1 MRGHDRGYLFSG
13 GRLSESLDG
22 HQTTALSEVERIS
35 KDQFL
40 ATTVDTLVES
50 ICAKAAIEKLVI
62 FEDRMSMDQAET
74 KIEVT
79 GRFEYGF
86 SRGERGFANGH
97 QLTFYLPFSGEP
109 SLWQLQPNTYSSM
122 PPCGQVDSRTSV
134 LSIALSNTSN
144 TDQSWYQ
151 GELQQQL
158 KGIRDYLSWQEPMLA
173 QYERELSAQVRAAVE
188 RRRGQLGQLQNLAAT
203 FNIPLVKKEGM
214 PDFRP
219 IEVQR
224 KIAKP
229 LPRPPA
235 TGYKAEP
242 AIASENYEDLLGII
256 RHAGA
261 SFEGTPQTYL
271 PLGEEGLRDNLLSH
285 INVVFEGKA
294 TGETFRKYGKTD
306 IRLEEETRSAF
317 VAECKLWG
325 GQKVLVEAL
334 DQLLGYLTW
343 RDCKSSLILFNKD
356 VAGFSG
362 IQETIANAL
371 KTHRGYLREK
381 PSGRAGEW
389 RVVFQSAED
398 QGREVTVHVFA
409 FNLYVAPERASKRR

>member
-1 MRGHDRGYLFSG
+1 MRGHDRGYLFSS
-13 GRLSESLDG
+13 GRLSENLDG
-22 HQTTALSEVERIS
+22 RRNAALSAVERIS

-40 ATTVDTLVES
+40 ATTVDTLVER
-50 ICAKAAIEKLVI
+50 ICAEVTIEKLVI
-62 FEDRMSMDQAET
+62 FEEQMSMDQAEA

-79 GRFEYGF
+79 GRFDYGF
-86 SRGERGFANGH
+86 DRGERGFADGH
-97 QLTFYLPFSGEP
+97 QLSFYLPFSGEP
-109 SLWQLQPNTYSSM
+109 SLWQLQPNTSSSM
-122 PPCGQVDSRTSV
+122 PPRGQVDSRKSV
-134 LSIALSNTSN
+134 LTIALSNTSN
-144 TDQSWYQ
+144 TDHSWYQ
-151 GELQQQL
+151 SEFQRQL
-158 KGIRDYLSWQEPMLA
+158 KGIQDYLSWQAPMLA
-173 QYERELSAQVRAAVE
+173 QFERDLPAQVRAAVE
-188 RRRGQLGQLQNLAAT
+188 RRRTQLGQLQNLAAA
-203 FNIPLVKKEGM
+203 FNIPLVKKDGM

-242 AIASENYEDLLGII
+242 AIASETYEDLLGII

-271 PLGEEGLRDNLLSH
+271 PLGEEGLRDNMLSH

-306 IRLEEETRSAF
+306 IRLEEDTRSAF

-325 GQKVLVEAL
+325 GQKVLLEAL
-334 DQLLGYLTW
+334 DQLLRYLTW
-343 RDCKSSLILFNKD
+343 RDCKSALIMFNKD
-356 VAGFSG
+356 NSGFSG
-362 IQETIANAL
+362 IQDTVAAAL
-371 KTHRGYLREK
+371 KTHSGYLREK

-389 RVVFQSAED
+389 RFIFQSAED

-409 FNLYVAPERASKRR
+409 FNLHVAPERATKRR